1 MKCPSCSAD
10 DDKVLESRAVRGGAA
25 IRRRRTCLQCGRRFT
40 TYEEILREGLVVAKR
55 DGRLEEFS
63 RAKLENGVLRSC
75 LKRPV
80 SRQKIDYVV
89 DGIIEALE
97 AKYENEIPAKAIG
110 DAVME
115 ELLKLDEVAYIRYAS
130 IYRHFDTVDQ
140 FVREVRE
147 VRASQG
153 GASEPAEGPAPSAG
167 AAPDGPGEPRP

>member
-40 TYEEILREGLVVAKR
+40 TYEEILREGLMVAKR

-80 SRQKIDYVV
+80 SRQKIDDVV

-97 AKYENEIPAKAIG
+97 ARYENEIPARAIG

-147 VRASQG
+147 VRASQTG
-153 GASEPAEGPAPSAG
+153 GAPEAAAAPAP
-167 AAPDGPGEPRP
+167 AAPAPEEGRP

>member
-40 TYEEILREGLVVAKR
+40 TYEEILREGLMVAKR

-80 SRQKIDYVV
+80 SRQKIDDVV

-97 AKYENEIPAKAIG
+97 ARYENEIPAKAIG

-147 VRASQG
+147 VRASQTS
-153 GASEPAEGPAPSAG
+153 GAPEEAAAPAP
-167 AAPDGPGEPRP
+167 AAAAQAEEGRP

>member
-1 MKCPSCSAD
+1 MRCPSCGED

-40 TYEEILREGLVVAKR
+40 TYEEILREGLMVAKR

-75 LKRPV
+75 LKRPI
-80 SRQKIDYVV
+80 SRQKIDDVV

-97 AKYENEIPAKAIG
+97 AKFENEIPAQAIG
-110 DAVME
+110 DAVMA
-115 ELLKLDEVAYIRYAS
+115 ELLRLDEVAYIRYAS

-147 VRASQG
+147 VRASQT
-153 GASEPAEGPAPSAG
+153 GPTP
-167 AAPDGPGEPRP
+167 PEDPRP

>member
-40 TYEEILREGLVVAKR
+40 TYEEILREGLMVAKR
-55 DGRLEEFS
+55 DGRLEEFN

-75 LKRPV
+75 LKRPI
-80 SRQKIDYVV
+80 SRQKIDDVV

-97 AKYENEIPAKAIG
+97 ARYENEIPAKAIG

-115 ELLKLDEVAYIRYAS
+115 ELLRLDEVAYIRYAS

-153 GASEPAEGPAPSAG
+153 GAAEEASPPPREEPAQG
-167 AAPDGPGEPRP
+167 DPRP

>member
-1 MKCPSCSAD
+1 MKCPSCQAD
-10 DDKVLESRAVRGGAA
+10 DDKVLESRSVRGGAA

-40 TYEEILREGLVVAKR
+40 TYEEILRDELVVAKR
-55 DGRLEEFS
+55 DGRIEEFS

-75 LKRPV
+75 LKRPI
-80 SRQKIDYVV
+80 SRRKIDSIV

-97 AKYENEIPAKAIG
+97 AKYESEIPARAIG
-110 DAVME
+110 DAVMD

-147 VRASQG
+147 VRASQT
-153 GASEPAEGPAPSAG
+153 A
-167 AAPDGPGEPRP
+167 AAPAAGRAPADRPDGI